1 MNSSTDGRDCLHFID
16 GHANAMKSFLEIAFG
31 PGDIRTVETV
41 FDEWCERH
49 MLPRDHPDSALAAA
63 ILLSLFRAGHDTVPK
78 LQAAARQ
85 HKGLSELVPDDERPS

>member
-1 MNSSTDGRDCLHFID
+1 MRIKN
-16 GHANAMKSFLEIAFG
+16 FLEITFG

-41 FDEWCERH
+41 LEEWREQH
-49 MLPRDHPDSALAAA
+49 VLPRDHPDSALAAA